1 MSLGYDAGKF
11 LRVLSPPRS
20 QLLSDIVVWDS
31 HPLALGATPK
41 QVYIDGVAQLK
52 APYVGEKP
60 AYSQRAPMT
69 PDFDREAEE
78 AVNYDGLPPLSP
90 RKAKNLVIFSNV
102 GSLYVK
108 HNYSVGKIFASNDV
122 GKLGVVVVNNG
133 RITCSGLSPSA
144 CPPSQYDSANVQEI
158 NLEGGSIS

>member
-1 MSLGYDAGKF
+1 M
-11 LRVLSPPRS
+11 LSPPRS

-60 AYSQRAPMT
+60 AYSQRAPKT

-78 AVNYDGLPPLSP
+78 AVKYDGLPPLSP
-90 RKAKNLVIFSNV
+90 RKTKNLVIFSNV

-108 HNYSVGKIFASNDV
+108 HNYSVEEIFASNEV
-122 GKLGVVVVNNG
+122 GKLGVVVVDNG

-144 CPPSQYDSANVQEI
+144 CPLSQYGSANFKEI